1 MEDKMGMDRKIKR
14 KKWPPKKIAT
24 YAVAGIFII
33 VVLYVLLFKMSKST
47 LNVRAERL
55 TISTVE
61 RGPFQEYIPVIG
73 TVIPITQH
81 FLTADEG
88 GRVEEI
94 YVVAGTMVDKGD
106 ELLKLA
112 NTNLIID
119 IMWRESELFRASDN
133 LRSTRLSMEQYRL
146 RLKQELADI
155 ESRLQQ
161 QRRVYERYQ
170 ELVKDD
176 LISQHEY
183 EIAKDQYDYLVELKK
198 LTIESQESDL
208 KFRQA
213 QIDALEDSLARLES
227 NLTILKQKQ
236 ENLVIKAPIS
246 GHLTRLEAEIGESK
260 NPGQEIGQIDVL
272 EGFKYRAG
280 IDEHY
285 IARIELGRTGE
296 YEFAGQTG
304 KLLVKQIYPEVRDNR
319 FEVDMEFVGKE
330 PEGIRRGLTLHVKL
344 ELGDI
349 AESLLL
355 PRGGFEQTTGGNWV
369 YVLDEAEN
377 IATKRRI
384 KVNRYNPDF
393 YEVLEGLEPGERVI
407 TSSYE
412 SFGNMERLVL
422 K

>member
-1 MEDKMGMDRKIKR
+1 MEDKMGMDRKIKK

-24 YAVAGIFII
+24 YAIAGIFII

-61 RGPFQEYIPVIG
+61 RGPFQEYIPVVG
-73 TVIPITQH
+73 TVLPIYQH

-94 YVVAGTMVDKGD
+94 YVIAGTMVEQG
-106 ELLKLA
+106 ENILKLA

-183 EIAKDQYDYLVELKK
+183 EIAKDQYDYLV
-198 LTIESQESDL
+198 
-208 KFRQA
+208 
-213 QIDALEDSLARLES
+213 
-227 NLTILKQKQ
+227 
-236 ENLVIKAPIS
+236 
-246 GHLTRLEAEIGESK
+246 
-260 NPGQEIGQIDVL
+260 
-272 EGFKYRAG
+272 
-280 IDEHY
+280 
-285 IARIELGRTGE
+285 
-296 YEFAGQTG
+296 
-304 KLLVKQIYPEVRDNR
+304 
-319 FEVDMEFVGKE
+319 
-330 PEGIRRGLTLHVKL
+330 
-344 ELGDI
+344 
-349 AESLLL
+349 
-355 PRGGFEQTTGGNWV
+355 
-369 YVLDEAEN
+369 
-377 IATKRRI
+377 
-384 KVNRYNPDF
+384 
-393 YEVLEGLEPGERVI
+393 
-407 TSSYE
+407 
-412 SFGNMERLVL
+412 
-422 K
+422 

>member
-1 MEDKMGMDRKIKR
+1 MGMDRKIKK
-14 KKWPPKKIAT
+14 KKWPPKRIAM
-24 YAVAGIFII
+24 YAAVGIFVI

-61 RGPFQEYIPVIG
+61 RGPFQEYIPVVG
-73 TVIPITQH
+73 TVLPIYQH

-94 YVVAGTMVDKGD
+94 YVVAGTMVEEGD

-119 IMWRESELFRASDN
+119 IMWREAELFRASDN

-146 RLKQELADI
+146 RLISELADI

-161 QRRVYERYQ
+161 QKRVYDRYS

-176 LISQHEY
+176 LIAQHEY
-183 EIAKDQYDYLVELKK
+183 DIAKDQYEYLIRLKELTMK
-198 LTIESQESDL
+198 SQQSDL
-208 KFRQA
+208 EFRQA
-213 QIDALEDSLARLES
+213 QIDALEDSLERMES
-227 NLTILKQKQ
+227 NLVVLKQKQ
-236 ENLVIKAPIS
+236 DNLTIKAPIS

-260 NPGQEIGQIDVL
+260 SPGQEIGQIDVL
-272 EGFKYRAG
+272 EGFKVRAG

-285 IARIELGRTGE
+285 IARIERDRTGQ
-296 YEFAGQTG
+296 YEFAGQSG
-304 KLLVKQIYPEVRDNR
+304 KLVVKQIYPEVRDNR

-330 PEGIRRGLTLHVKL
+330 PGGIRRGLTLHIKL

-349 AESLLL
+349 DESLLL

-369 YVLDEAEN
+369 YVLDESEN

-393 YEVLEGLEPGERVI
+393 YEVLEGLQPGERVI

-412 SFGNMERLVL
+412 SFGNMERLIL

>member
-1 MEDKMGMDRKIKR
+1 MDRKIKK
-14 KKWPPKKIAT
+14 KKWPPRRIAM
-24 YAVAGIFII
+24 YAAVGIFVI

-61 RGPFQEYIPVIG
+61 RGPFQEYIPVVG
-73 TVIPITQH
+73 TIIPKYQH

-94 YVVAGTMVDKGD
+94 YVTAGTMVKKGD
-106 ELLKLA
+106 EILKLD

-119 IMWRESELFRASDN
+119 IMWREAEFIRASDN
-133 LRSTRLSMEQYRL
+133 LRSTRLSMEQYLL

-161 QRRVYERYQ
+161 QKRVYERYS

-176 LISQHEY
+176 LIAQHEY
-183 EIAKDQYDYLVELKK
+183 EIAKDQYEYLVKLKEL
-198 LTIESQESDL
+198 TVESQKSDL

-213 QIDALEDSLARLES
+213 QIDALEDSLARMES
-227 NLTILKQKQ
+227 NLVVLKQKQ
-236 ENLVIKAPIS
+236 DNLTVRAPIS

-260 NPGQEIGQIDVL
+260 SPGQEIGQIDVL
-272 EGFKYRAG
+272 EGFKYRAE

-285 IARIELGRTGE
+285 IARIELGRTGQ

-304 KLLVKQIYPEVRDNR
+304 KLIVKQIYPEVRNNR
-319 FEVDMEFVGKE
+319 FEVDMEFLDKE

-349 AESLLL
+349 DESLLL

-369 YVLDEAEN
+369 YVLDESGS

-407 TSSYE
+407 TSGYE
-412 SFGNMERLVL
+412 SFGNMERLIL

>member
-1 MEDKMGMDRKIKR
+1 MGMDRKIKK
-14 KKWPPKKIAT
+14 KKWPPRRIAM
-24 YAVAGIFII
+24 YAAVGIFVI

-61 RGPFQEYIPVIG
+61 RGPFQEYIPVVG
-73 TVIPITQH
+73 TIIPKYQH

-94 YVVAGTMVDKGD
+94 YVTAGTMVKKGD
-106 ELLKLA
+106 EILKLD

-119 IMWRESELFRASDN
+119 IMWREAEFIRASDN
-133 LRSTRLSMEQYRL
+133 LRSTRLSMEQYLL

-161 QRRVYERYQ
+161 QKRVYERYS

-176 LISQHEY
+176 LIAQHEY
-183 EIAKDQYDYLVELKK
+183 EIAKDQYEYLVKLKEL
-198 LTIESQESDL
+198 TVESQKSDL

-213 QIDALEDSLARLES
+213 QIDALEDSLARMES
-227 NLTILKQKQ
+227 NLVVLKQKQ
-236 ENLVIKAPIS
+236 DNLTVRAPIS

-260 NPGQEIGQIDVL
+260 SPGQEIGQIDVL
-272 EGFKYRAG
+272 EGFKYRAE

-285 IARIELGRTGE
+285 IARIELGRTGQ

-304 KLLVKQIYPEVRDNR
+304 KLIVKQIYPEVRNNR
-319 FEVDMEFVGKE
+319 FEVDMEFLDKE

-349 AESLLL
+349 DESLLL

-369 YVLDEAEN
+369 YVLDESGS

-407 TSSYE
+407 TSGYE
-412 SFGNMERLVL
+412 SFGNMERLIL

>member
-1 MEDKMGMDRKIKR
+1 MGMDRKIKR
-14 KKWPPKKIAT
+14 KKWPPKRIAM
-24 YAVAGIFII
+24 YSAVGVFVI

-55 TISTVE
+55 TISTIE
-61 RGPFQEYIPVIG
+61 RGPFQEYIPVVG
-73 TVIPITQH
+73 TVIPKYQH

-94 YVVAGTMVDKGD
+94 YVLAGTMVEQGD
-106 ELLKLA
+106 EILKLA

-119 IMWRESELFRASDN
+119 IMWREAELFRASDN

-161 QRRVYERYQ
+161 QRRVYERYS

-176 LISQHEY
+176 LIAQHEY
-183 EIAKDQYDYLVELKK
+183 ELAKDQYEYLVKLKD
-198 LTIESQESDL
+198 LTIESQQSDL
-208 KFRQA
+208 EFRQA
-213 QIDALEDSLARLES
+213 QIDALEDSLKRMES
-227 NLTILKQKQ
+227 NLEVLRQKQ
-236 ENLVIKAPIS
+236 DNLTIKAPIS
-246 GHLTRLEAEIGESK
+246 GHLTALNAEIGESK

-285 IARIELGRTGE
+285 IARIEVGRTGE
-296 YEFAGQTG
+296 YEFAGQKG
-304 KLLVKQIYPEVRDNR
+304 KLVVKQVYPEVRDNR

-330 PEGIRRGLTLHVKL
+330 PQGIRRGLTLHVKL

-349 AESLLL
+349 DESLLL

-393 YEVLEGLEPGERVI
+393 YEVLEGLEPGEKVI

-412 SFGNMERLVL
+412 SFGNMERLIL

>member
-1 MEDKMGMDRKIKR
+1 MGMDRKIKK
-14 KKWPPKKIAT
+14 KKWPPKRIAM
-24 YAVAGIFII
+24 YSAVGIFII
-33 VVLYVLLFKMSKST
+33 LVLYVLLFKMSKST

-61 RGPFQEYIPVIG
+61 RGPFQEYIPVVG
-73 TVIPITQH
+73 TVLPKYQH

-94 YVVAGTMVDKGD
+94 YVLAGTMVEKGD
-106 ELLKLA
+106 MILKLA

-119 IMWRESELFRASDN
+119 IMWREAELFRASDN
-133 LRSTRLSMEQYRL
+133 LRSTRLSMEQYRMRL
-146 RLKQELADI
+146 RQELADI
-155 ESRLQQ
+155 ESRLLQQ
-161 QRRVYERYQ
+161 KRVYERYS

-176 LISQHEY
+176 LIAQHEFDL
-183 EIAKDQYDYLVELKK
+183 AKDQYDYLVKLKK

-208 KFRQA
+208 QFRQA
-213 QIDALEDSLARLES
+213 QIDALEDSLERMES
-227 NLTILKQKQ
+227 NLEVLKQKQ
-236 ENLVIKAPIS
+236 DNLTIKAPIS
-246 GHLTRLEAEIGESK
+246 GHLTRIEAEIGESK
-260 NPGQEIGQIDVL
+260 NPGEEIGQIDVL
-272 EGFKYRAG
+272 EGFKYRAQ

-285 IARIELGRTGE
+285 IARIEIGRTGE
-296 YEFAGQTG
+296 YEFAGQKG
-304 KLLVKQIYPEVRDNR
+304 ELVVKQIYPEVRDNR

>member
-1 MEDKMGMDRKIKR
+1 MEEKMGMDRKIKR
-14 KKWPPKKIAT
+14 KKWPPKRIAM
-24 YAVAGIFII
+24 YAAIGIFVI

-61 RGPFQEYIPVIG
+61 RGPFQEYIPVVG
-73 TVIPITQH
+73 TIIPKYQH

-94 YVVAGTMVDKGD
+94 YVVAGTMVKQGDK
-106 ELLKLA
+106 LLKLD

-119 IMWRESELFRASDN
+119 IMWREAEFIRASDN

-146 RLKQELADI
+146 RLKQELADV

-161 QRRVYERYQ
+161 QKRVYERYS

-176 LISQHEY
+176 LIAQHEY
-183 EIAKDQYDYLVELKK
+183 ELAKDQYEYLIKLKE
-198 LTIESQESDL
+198 LTIESQKSDL
-208 KFRQA
+208 EFREA
-213 QIDALEDSLARLES
+213 QINALESSLARMES
-227 NLTILKQKQ
+227 NLVILKQKQ
-236 ENLVIKAPIS
+236 ENLIVRAPIS

-260 NPGQEIGQIDVL
+260 GAGQEIGQIDVL
-272 EGFKYRAG
+272 EGFKYRAA

-285 IARIELGRTGE
+285 IARIELGRTGQ

-304 KLLVKQIYPEVRDNR
+304 KLEVKQIYPEVRDNR

-330 PEGIRRGLTLHVKL
+330 PQGIRRGLTLHVKL
-344 ELGDI
+344 ELGDVD
-349 AESLLL
+349 ESLLL

-393 YEVLEGLEPGERVI
+393 YEVLEGLQPGERVI

-412 SFGNMERLVL
+412 SFGNMERLIL

>member
-1 MEDKMGMDRKIKR
+1 MDRKIKK
-14 KKWPPKKIAT
+14 KKWPPKRIAM
-24 YAVAGIFII
+24 YAAVGIFVI

-61 RGPFQEYIPVIG
+61 RGPFQEYIPVVG
-73 TVIPITQH
+73 TVLPIYQH

-94 YVVAGTMVDKGD
+94 YVVAGTMVEEGD

-119 IMWRESELFRASDN
+119 IMWREAELFRASDN

-146 RLKQELADI
+146 RLISELADI

-161 QRRVYERYQ
+161 QKRVYDRYS

-176 LISQHEY
+176 LIAQHEY
-183 EIAKDQYDYLVELKK
+183 DIAKDQYEYLIRLKELTMK
-198 LTIESQESDL
+198 SQQSDL
-208 KFRQA
+208 EFRQA
-213 QIDALEDSLARLES
+213 QIDALEDSLERMES
-227 NLTILKQKQ
+227 NLVVLKQKQ
-236 ENLVIKAPIS
+236 DNLTIKAPIS

-260 NPGQEIGQIDVL
+260 SPGQEIGQIDVL
-272 EGFKYRAG
+272 EGFKVRAG

-285 IARIELGRTGE
+285 IARIERDRTGQ
-296 YEFAGQTG
+296 YEFAGQSG
-304 KLLVKQIYPEVRDNR
+304 KLVVKQIYPEVRDNR

-330 PEGIRRGLTLHVKL
+330 PGGIRRGLTLHIKL

-349 AESLLL
+349 DESLLL

-369 YVLDEAEN
+369 YVLDESEN

-393 YEVLEGLEPGERVI
+393 YEVLEGLQPGERVI

-412 SFGNMERLVL
+412 SFGNMERLIL

>member
-1 MEDKMGMDRKIKR
+1 MGMDRKIKK
-14 KKWPPKKIAT
+14 KKWPPKRIAT
-24 YAVAGIFII
+24 FAAAGIFII

-61 RGPFQEYIPVIG
+61 IGPFQEYIPVVG
-73 TVIPITQH
+73 TVIPKYQH
-81 FLTADEG
+81 FLTAYEG

-94 YVVAGTMVDKGD
+94 YVLAGTMIEKGD
-106 ELLKLA
+106 EIIKLD

-119 IMWRESELFRASDN
+119 IMWRESEFIRASDN

-161 QRRVYERYQ
+161 QKRVYERYS

-176 LISQHEY
+176 LIAQHEY
-183 EIAKDQYDYLVELKK
+183 ELAKDQYEYLVKLKD
-198 LTIESQESDL
+198 LTIESQKTDL
-208 KFRQA
+208 EFRQA
-213 QIDALEDSLARLES
+213 QINALEDSLARMES
-227 NLTILKQKQ
+227 NLEVLRQKQ
-236 ENLVIKAPIS
+236 ENLIIRAPIS

-260 NPGQEIGQIDVL
+260 SPGQEIGQIDVL

-285 IARIELGRTGE
+285 IARIEVGRTGE
-296 YEFAGQTG
+296 YEFAGQKG
-304 KLLVKQIYPEVRDNR
+304 KLVVKQIYPEVRDNR

-330 PEGIRRGLTLHVKL
+330 PAGIRRGLTLHVKL

-384 KVNRYNPDF
+384 RVNRYNPDF
-393 YEVLEGLEPGERVI
+393 YEVLEGLDPGERVI

-412 SFGNMERLVL
+412 SFGNMERLIL